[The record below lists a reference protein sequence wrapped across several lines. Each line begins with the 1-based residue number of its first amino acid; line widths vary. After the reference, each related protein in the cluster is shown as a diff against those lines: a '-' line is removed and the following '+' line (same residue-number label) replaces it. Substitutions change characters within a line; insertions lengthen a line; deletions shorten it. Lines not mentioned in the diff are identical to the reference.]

1 MASVP
6 APHMSLIHRQK
17 KPRSSRDRIEAE
29 GTVEELPCEGD
40 QTFVKRAEPSVPTPP
55 NGKLV
60 ENDLFIAI
68 AAIATIRPCR
78 YCVALPESSHDTVP

>member
-1 MASVP
+1 
-6 APHMSLIHRQK
+6 MSLIHRQK